1 MFGIKDS
8 SNGETQENPE
18 IKLKDIG
25 YCCCFCSSLIEILYI
40 NENNDII
47 EFRCSNK
54 NNIHEREIKIEE
66 YLKRI
71 KNKNFEMNK
80 DKCEEHKDIYQTFCL
95 DCDKHLCNICLE
107 DLSHIEHHKINFIE
121 IQPIQGELETLE
133 KIINYYEESED
144 NIRREKIR
152 IKMQIKEP
160 SLQYNE
166 KINKIKNKK
175 LKEIEDKKEKELAK
189 NKEKYLKEIETIK
202 KLYEKEL
209 KDKKVEYENNQNK
222 IINQYKY
229 SKEKINCLY
238 QKKKERLDKKKEEL
252 ENKLKSKEKIESLNN
267 IKKINELVY
276 QTYKMFPNNFYNAIN
291 VHHLII
297 NYYKNNAYI
306 KNNIIKNIFKNDQK
320 INIILRKT
328 EAFNKMKK
336 EIKKISHKTH
346 SLRDKNKTIN
356 TLDLKSNRGNYQ
368 LNISVS
374 NASEKNNKSY
384 NIYKTEPNQ
393 NSFDENVDEYN
404 KKNENLFNFFNNL
417 FFWNKE
423 QTSIKDI
430 RINENQQEL
439 LRKKYVNY
447 KKENKER
454 ILINYF
460 DNFIKV
466 TVLGC
471 FKRDNE
477 RKYIKDILKY
487 NIEVILNCFEMHR
500 NTYACYYYPTYSKN
514 NEIKDRKK
522 STEAAKKFRREF
534 NIESEIIKDEE
545 LIKKLDKND
554 NDINKVFQQL
564 YG

>member
-1 MFGIKDS
+1 MIGIKDS
-8 SNGETQENPE
+8 SKGETQENPK

-25 YCCCFCSSLIEILYI
+25 YCCCFCSSLIEILSI

-71 KNKNFEMNK
+71 KNKNFEINK

-107 DLSHIEHHKINFIE
+107 DLSHIEHYKINFIE

-144 NIRREKIR
+144 NKRREKIR
-152 IKMQIKEP
+152 IKMKIKEL
-160 SLQYNE
+160 SLQYKE

-175 LKEIEDKKEKELAK
+175 LKEIEDKKEEELNK
-189 NKEKYLKEIETIK
+189 NKEKYLKVIETIK

-222 IINQYKY
+222 IINEYKY

-238 QKKKERLDKKKEEL
+238 QKKKERLDKKKEDL

-306 KNNIIKNIFKNDQK
+306 KNNIIKNVFRGDRK

-356 TLDLKSNRGNYQ
+356 TLDLKSNRGNYK

-393 NSFDENVDEYN
+393 NPSE
-404 KKNENLFNFFNNL
+404 KKTL
-417 FFWNKE
+417 
-423 QTSIKDI
+423 
-430 RINENQQEL
+430 
-439 LRKKYVNY
+439 V
-447 KKENKER
+447 
-454 ILINYF
+454 
-460 DNFIKV
+460 
-466 TVLGC
+466 
-471 FKRDNE
+471 
-477 RKYIKDILKY
+477 YIKKKKIYLIFSIIFFFGTKNKQALKILKS
-487 NIEVILNCFEMHR
+487 M
-500 NTYACYYYPTYSKN
+500 K
-514 NEIKDRKK
+514 
-522 STEAAKKFRREF
+522 
-534 NIESEIIKDEE
+534 
-545 LIKKLDKND
+545 
-554 NDINKVFQQL
+554 INKNF
-564 YG
+564 